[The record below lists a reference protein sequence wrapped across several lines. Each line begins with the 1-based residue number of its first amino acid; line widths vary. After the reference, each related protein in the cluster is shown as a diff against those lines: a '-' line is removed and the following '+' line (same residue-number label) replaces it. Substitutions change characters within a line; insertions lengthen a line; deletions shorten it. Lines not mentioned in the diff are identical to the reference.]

1 MNLSFRYI
9 VLLITFCFFSSVSM
23 ARISDPLADLFADE
37 PEFLQVDEAFQF
49 DFIQKGEQVT
59 LNWKIADG
67 YYLYKK
73 QFKTVVKQAELGM
86 PFFPVAEQ
94 VEDEFFGLSD
104 IFRGQLDITYPILS
118 SVQDGIVKV
127 RYQGCADAGLCY
139 PPTIKEVYLNKVK
152 TEHLSYDEAFVFDFK
167 QTSTGFSLNW
177 KIADGYYL
185 HQDQLSVTSS
195 GSKLDAL
202 VFPITD
208 EVDDPYFGIS
218 KVFRNNLAL
227 QYSIT
232 EFPVN
237 KKIDI
242 VFQGCN
248 DKGLCYQPIVKTLE
262 LQSLTVNTEPKGD
275 ANSVNIP
282 EPLAAELSTKTPIS
296 EQFEL
301 ASLLSSEQSLLIT
314 LLLFLGLGI
323 GLAFT
328 PCVFPMYPILSGIV
342 IGQGKTIS
350 TSRAFSLSFVYVQG
364 MAITYS
370 LLGLIVASAG
380 VQFQAGLQHPAIL
393 IALIVIFVLLAVVM
407 FGAYELQLP
416 SSWQE
421 KLNAMSNKQTS
432 GSYLGV
438 LAMGA
443 ISGLVA
449 SPCTTAPLT
458 GILLFIAQ
466 SGDLVL
472 GFSALY
478 VLSLGMGIP
487 LILFGIT
494 GGKLL
499 PKAGNWM
506 NVVKVTFGFM
516 MLAVATM
523 FLERLVTH
531 VATDIAWTFLG
542 LTTFTY
548 FYVMNQNSQTSFYK
562 GLRALLIFIGLFVS
576 AGYGYQIIVNET
588 FAADRAHTA
597 PSSDNSHVVPS
608 YDFGSEIEILRK
620 KLAASPELEAMLTF
634 QITFLERMSNG
645 RVDNSTLNT
654 HTEFMKIT
662 NLREFQTELAR
673 ANTNGKTVMVD
684 LYADWCVACKEFEK
698 YTFPDKNVIKAL
710 NNSVL
715 MQIDLTDS
723 SDSNL
728 EFQEHF
734 SVLGLPTIMFF
745 DLQGQEVDSA
755 RVAGFMRA
763 EPFAKHVNSLFSK

>member
-1 MNLSFRYI
+1 MNLSFRYF
-9 VLLITFCFFSSVSM
+9 VLLFTFGFFSAVSV
-23 ARISDPLADLFADE
+23 AQTADPLADLFADE
-37 PEFLQVDEAFQF
+37 PEFLPVDEAFQF
-49 DFIQKGEQVT
+49 DFAQQDDQVI
-59 LNWKIADG
+59 LSWKIADG

-86 PFFPVAEQ
+86 PVFPVAEQ

-104 IFRGQLDITYPILS
+104 VFRGQLDITYPIVS
-118 SVQDGIVKV
+118 SVQDGIVKI

-139 PPTIKEVYLNKVK
+139 PPRIKEVYLNQV
-152 TEHLSYDEAFVFDFK
+152 
-167 QTSTGFSLNW
+167 G
-177 KIADGYYL
+177 
-185 HQDQLSVTSS
+185 S
-195 GSKLDAL
+195 GSAVESEQKLD
-202 VFPITD
+202 
-208 EVDDPYFGIS
+208 
-218 KVFRNNLAL
+218 
-227 QYSIT
+227 
-232 EFPVN
+232 
-237 KKIDI
+237 
-242 VFQGCN
+242 
-248 DKGLCYQPIVKTLE
+248 
-262 LQSLTVNTEPKGD
+262 NT
-275 ANSVNIP
+275 S
-282 EPLAAELSTKTPIS
+282 AESTNQAPIS

-350 TSRAFSLSFVYVQG
+350 TSRAFTLSFVYVQG

-380 VQFQAGLQHPAIL
+380 VQFQAALQHPAIL
-393 IALIVIFVLLAVVM
+393 IAFIVIFVLLAVVM

-506 NVVKVTFGFM
+506 DVVKVTFGFM
-516 MLAVATM
+516 MLAVAIM
-523 FLERLVTH
+523 FVERLVTH
-531 VATDIAWTFLG
+531 VATDIAWALLG

-548 FYVMNQNSQTSFYK
+548 FYVMNQNSPTTFYK

-576 AGYGYQIIVNET
+576 VGYGYQTIVNET
-588 FAADRAHTA
+588 GDANNA
-597 PSSDNSHVVPS
+597 HVVPS
-608 YDFGSEIEILRK
+608 YDFEAELELLRK
-620 KLAASPELEAMLTF
+620 QSASSPELEAMLAF
-634 QITFLERMSNG
+634 QISFLERMTNAAQS
-645 RVDNSTLNT
+645 DSKLNA
-654 HTEFMKIT
+654 HPEFIQVA
-662 NLREFQTELAR
+662 NLNEFQTELDK
-673 ANTNGKTVMVD
+673 ANAMGKTVMID

-698 YTFPDKNVIKAL
+698 YTFPDEDVVKAL
-710 NNSVL
+710 SNSVL

-728 EFQEHF
+728 EFQERF
-734 SVLGLPTIMFF
+734 SVIGLPTIMFF
-745 DLQGQEVDSA
+745 DTQGQELDTA
-755 RVAGFMRA
+755 RVTGFMGA
-763 EPFAKHVNSLFSK
+763 EPFAQHVNRLFSK

>member
-1 MNLSFRYI
+1 MNLSVRYF
-9 VLLITFCFFSSVSM
+9 VLLLTVCFFSFVST
-23 ARISDPLADLFADE
+23 AQTSDPLADLFTDE
-37 PEFLQVDEAFQF
+37 PVFMQVDEAFQF
-49 DFIQKGEQVT
+49 DFTQQGDEVT
-59 LNWKIADG
+59 LSWKIADG

-73 QFKTVVKQAELGM
+73 QFKTVVKQAELGL
-86 PFFPVAEQ
+86 PIFPAAEQ
-94 VEDEFFGLSD
+94 VEDEFFGLSEV
-104 IFRGQLDITYPILS
+104 FRGQLNIIYPIVS
-118 SVQDGIVKV
+118 SVQDGIVKI

-139 PPTIKEVYLNKVK
+139 PPTIKVVYLNQVGDASVAVSDQAIK
-152 TEHLSYDEAFVFDFK
+152 TPDTEPGLLVAG
-167 QTSTGFSLNW
+167 TST
-177 KIADGYYL
+177 
-185 HQDQLSVTSS
+185 
-195 GSKLDAL
+195 
-202 VFPITD
+202 
-208 EVDDPYFGIS
+208 EVS
-218 KVFRNNLAL
+218 
-227 QYSIT
+227 
-232 EFPVN
+232 
-237 KKIDI
+237 
-242 VFQGCN
+242 
-248 DKGLCYQPIVKTLE
+248 
-262 LQSLTVNTEPKGD
+262 
-275 ANSVNIP
+275 
-282 EPLAAELSTKTPIS
+282 IS

-301 ASLLSSEQSLLIT
+301 ASLLSSEQSLFIT

-350 TSRAFSLSFVYVQG
+350 TSRAFILSFVYVQG

-380 VQFQAGLQHPAIL
+380 VQFQAGLQHPYIL

-432 GSYLGV
+432 GSYMGV

-499 PKAGNWM
+499 PKAGHWM

-516 MLAVATM
+516 MLAVAIM
-523 FLERLVTH
+523 FVERLVNH
-531 VATDIAWTFLG
+531 VATDIAWALLG

-548 FYVMNQNSQTSFYK
+548 FYVMNQNSQTTFYK
-562 GLRALLIFIGLFVS
+562 GLRACLIFIGLFISV
-576 AGYGYQIIVNET
+576 GYGYQTISKIGN
-588 FAADRAHTA
+588 
-597 PSSDNSHVVPS
+597 N
-608 YDFGSEIEILRK
+608 
-620 KLAASPELEAMLTF
+620 
-634 QITFLERMSNG
+634 
-645 RVDNSTLNT
+645 NT
-654 HTEFMKIT
+654 HVESGVKTLAHPEFLKVSSIEDF
-662 NLREFQTELAR
+662 NQALGK
-673 ANTNGKTVMVD
+673 ANAQGQTVMLD

-698 YTFPDKNVIKAL
+698 YTFPDSQVVDAL
-710 NNSVL
+710 SGSVL
-715 MQIDLTDS
+715 MQIDLTDNTE
-723 SDSNL
+723 DNIA
-728 EFQEHF
+728 FQQQF
-734 SVLGLPTIMFF
+734 SILGLPTILFF
-745 DLQGQEVDSA
+745 DRQGQEISTA
-755 RVAGFMRA
+755 RVSGFMRA
-763 EPFAKHVNSLFSK
+763 APFAQHVNSIFTE

>member
-1 MNLSFRYI
+1 MKFSFRYY
-9 VLLITFCFFSSVSM
+9 VLLLSFCFFSSVVM
-23 ARISDPLADLFADE
+23 AQTSAPLGDLFADE

-49 DFIQKGEQVT
+49 DFTQQGDQLI
-59 LNWKIADG
+59 LSWKIADG

-86 PFFPVAEQ
+86 PVFPVAEQ
-94 VEDEFFGLSD
+94 IEDEFYGLSD
-104 IFRGQLDITYPILS
+104 VFRNQLDITYPVVS
-118 SVQDGIVKV
+118 SVQDGIVKI

-139 PPTIKEVYLNKVK
+139 PPTTKEVYLYQVGNASAV
-152 TEHLSYDEAFVFDFK
+152 ES
-167 QTSTGFSLNW
+167 N
-177 KIADGYYL
+177 
-185 HQDQLSVTSS
+185 QLSKDSAIES
-195 GSKLDAL
+195 
-202 VFPITD
+202 
-208 EVDDPYFGIS
+208 
-218 KVFRNNLAL
+218 
-227 QYSIT
+227 
-232 EFPVN
+232 
-237 KKIDI
+237 
-242 VFQGCN
+242 
-248 DKGLCYQPIVKTLE
+248 
-262 LQSLTVNTEPKGD
+262 NTQ
-275 ANSVNIP
+275 A
-282 EPLAAELSTKTPIS
+282 PIS

-301 ASLLSSEQSLLIT
+301 ASLLSSEQSLFIT

-350 TSRAFSLSFVYVQG
+350 TSRAFTLSFVYVQG

-432 GSYLGV
+432 GSYFGV

-516 MLAVATM
+516 MLAVAIM
-523 FLERLVTH
+523 FVERLVSH
-531 VATDIAWTFLG
+531 VATDIAWTLLG

-548 FYVMNQNSQTSFYK
+548 FFVMNQNSPTNFYK
-562 GLRALLIFIGLFVS
+562 GLRAFLIFIGLFVS
-576 AGYGYQIIVNET
+576 AGYGYQTINGIGHSDTQAQSNNTPV
-588 FAADRAHTA
+588 AHQEFLSV
-597 PSSDNSHVVPS
+597 SSIKSFN
-608 YDFGSEIEILRK
+608 
-620 KLAASPELEAMLTF
+620 LALAEANA
-634 QITFLERMSNG
+634 NG
-645 RVDNSTLNT
+645 
-654 HTEFMKIT
+654 
-662 NLREFQTELAR
+662 Q
-673 ANTNGKTVMVD
+673 TVMLD

-698 YTFPDKNVIKAL
+698 YTFPDSQVVAAL
-710 NNSVL
+710 SNSVL
-715 MQIDLTDS
+715 MQIDLTDNT
-723 SDSNL
+723 DNNIA
-728 EFQEHF
+728 FQEKF
-734 SVLGLPTIMFF
+734 SVLGLPTILFF
-745 DLQGQEVDSA
+745 DTQGQEISTA
-755 RVAGFMRA
+755 RVTGFMRA
-763 EPFAKHVNSLFSK
+763 APFAEHVNNLFAK

>member
-1 MNLSFRYI
+1 MKFSIRYY
-9 VLLITFCFFSSVSM
+9 VLLLSFCFFSSVVT
-23 ARISDPLADLFADE
+23 AQTSDPLSDLFADE

-49 DFIQKGEQVT
+49 DFAQQGDQLT
-59 LNWKIADG
+59 LSWKIADG

-86 PFFPVAEQ
+86 PVFPVAEQ
-94 VEDEFFGLSD
+94 IEDEFYGLSD
-104 IFRGQLDITYPILS
+104 VFRNQLDITYPIVS
-118 SVQDGIVKV
+118 SVQDGIVKI

-139 PPTIKEVYLNKVK
+139 PPTTREVYLNQVGNV
-152 TEHLSYDEAFVFDFK
+152 SEAE
-167 QTSTGFSLNW
+167 SN
-177 KIADGYYL
+177 
-185 HQDQLSVTSS
+185 QLSKDSAIES
-195 GSKLDAL
+195 
-202 VFPITD
+202 
-208 EVDDPYFGIS
+208 
-218 KVFRNNLAL
+218 
-227 QYSIT
+227 
-232 EFPVN
+232 
-237 KKIDI
+237 
-242 VFQGCN
+242 
-248 DKGLCYQPIVKTLE
+248 
-262 LQSLTVNTEPKGD
+262 NTQ
-275 ANSVNIP
+275 A
-282 EPLAAELSTKTPIS
+282 PIS

-301 ASLLSSEQSLLIT
+301 ASLLSSEQSLFIT

-350 TSRAFSLSFVYVQG
+350 TSRAFTLSFVYVQG

-432 GSYLGV
+432 GSYFGV

-516 MLAVATM
+516 MLAVAIM
-523 FLERLVTH
+523 FVERLVSH
-531 VATDIAWTFLG
+531 VATDIAWTLLG

-548 FYVMNQNSQTSFYK
+548 FFVMNQNSPTNFYK
-562 GLRALLIFIGLFVS
+562 GLRAFLIFIGLFFS
-576 AGYGYQIIVNET
+576 AGYGYQT
-588 FAADRAHTA
+588 FNGFGHSDTQAQSNNTPVAHQEFLSV
-597 PSSDNSHVVPS
+597 SS
-608 YDFGSEIEILRK
+608 IESFN
-620 KLAASPELEAMLTF
+620 LALAEANA
-634 QITFLERMSNG
+634 NG
-645 RVDNSTLNT
+645 
-654 HTEFMKIT
+654 
-662 NLREFQTELAR
+662 Q
-673 ANTNGKTVMVD
+673 TVMLD

-698 YTFPDKNVIKAL
+698 YTFPDSQVVAAL
-710 NNSVL
+710 SDSVL
-715 MQIDLTDS
+715 MQIDLTDNT
-723 SDSNL
+723 DNNIA
-728 EFQEHF
+728 FQEKF
-734 SVLGLPTIMFF
+734 SVLGLPTILFF
-745 DLQGQEVDSA
+745 DTQGQEISTA
-755 RVAGFMRA
+755 RVTGFMRA
-763 EPFAKHVNSLFSK
+763 APFAEHVNNLFAK

>member
-1 MNLSFRYI
+1 MNLSVRYF
-9 VLLITFCFFSSVSM
+9 VLLLTVCFFSFVSM
-23 ARISDPLADLFADE
+23 AQTSDPLADLFADE
-37 PEFLQVDEAFQF
+37 PVFLQVDEAFQF
-49 DFIQKGEQVT
+49 DFTQQGDEVT
-59 LNWKIADG
+59 LSWKIADG

-73 QFKTVVKQAELGM
+73 QFKTVVKQAELGL
-86 PFFPVAEQ
+86 PIFPAAEQ
-94 VEDEFFGLSD
+94 VEDEFFGLSEV
-104 IFRGQLDITYPILS
+104 FRGQLNIIYPIVS
-118 SVQDGIVKV
+118 SVQDGIVKI

-139 PPTIKEVYLNKVK
+139 PPTIKVVYLNQVGDASVAVSDQAIK
-152 TEHLSYDEAFVFDFK
+152 T
-167 QTSTGFSLNW
+167 
-177 KIADGYYL
+177 
-185 HQDQLSVTSS
+185 
-195 GSKLDAL
+195 
-202 VFPITD
+202 P
-208 EVDDPYFGIS
+208 
-218 KVFRNNLAL
+218 
-227 QYSIT
+227 
-232 EFPVN
+232 
-237 KKIDI
+237 
-242 VFQGCN
+242 
-248 DKGLCYQPIVKTLE
+248 
-262 LQSLTVNTEPKGD
+262 NTEPGLLV
-275 ANSVNIP
+275 AGT
-282 EPLAAELSTKTPIS
+282 STEVSIS

-301 ASLLSSEQSLLIT
+301 ASLLSSEQSLFIT

-350 TSRAFSLSFVYVQG
+350 TSRAFILSFVYVQG

-380 VQFQAGLQHPAIL
+380 VQFQAGLQHPYIL

-432 GSYLGV
+432 GSYMGV

-499 PKAGNWM
+499 PKAGHWM

-516 MLAVATM
+516 MLAVAIM
-523 FLERLVTH
+523 FVERLVNH
-531 VATDIAWTFLG
+531 VATDIAWALLG

-548 FYVMNQNSQTSFYK
+548 FYVMNQNSQTTFYK
-562 GLRALLIFIGLFVS
+562 GLRACLIFIGLFISV
-576 AGYGYQIIVNET
+576 GYGYQTISKIGNNNTQVESGVKT
-588 FAADRAHTA
+588 LTHPEFLKV
-597 PSSDNSHVVPS
+597 SSIE
-608 YDFGSEIEILRK
+608 DFNQALGK
-620 KLAASPELEAMLTF
+620 
-634 QITFLERMSNG
+634 
-645 RVDNSTLNT
+645 
-654 HTEFMKIT
+654 
-662 NLREFQTELAR
+662 
-673 ANTNGKTVMVD
+673 ANAQGQTVMLD

-698 YTFPDKNVIKAL
+698 YTFPDSQVIDAL
-710 NNSVL
+710 SGSVL
-715 MQIDLTDS
+715 MQIDLTDNT
-723 SDSNL
+723 DDNIA
-728 EFQEHF
+728 FQQQF
-734 SVLGLPTIMFF
+734 SILGLPTILFF
-745 DLQGQEVDSA
+745 DRQGQEISTA
-755 RVAGFMRA
+755 RVSGFMRA
-763 EPFAKHVNSLFSK
+763 APFAQHVNSIFTE

>member
-1 MNLSFRYI
+1 MNLSVRYF
-9 VLLITFCFFSSVSM
+9 VLLLTVCFFSFVSM
-23 ARISDPLADLFADE
+23 AQTSDPLADLFADE
-37 PEFLQVDEAFQF
+37 PVFLQVDEAFQF
-49 DFIQKGEQVT
+49 DFTQQGDEVT
-59 LNWKIADG
+59 LSWKIADG

-73 QFKTVVKQAELGM
+73 QFKTVVKQAELGL
-86 PFFPVAEQ
+86 PIFPAAEQ

-104 IFRGQLDITYPILS
+104 VFRGQLNITYPIVS
-118 SVQDGIVKV
+118 SVQDGIVKI

-139 PPTIKEVYLNKVK
+139 PPTIKVVYLNQVGDASVAVSDQAIK
-152 TEHLSYDEAFVFDFK
+152 T
-167 QTSTGFSLNW
+167 
-177 KIADGYYL
+177 
-185 HQDQLSVTSS
+185 
-195 GSKLDAL
+195 
-202 VFPITD
+202 P
-208 EVDDPYFGIS
+208 
-218 KVFRNNLAL
+218 
-227 QYSIT
+227 
-232 EFPVN
+232 
-237 KKIDI
+237 
-242 VFQGCN
+242 
-248 DKGLCYQPIVKTLE
+248 
-262 LQSLTVNTEPKGD
+262 NTEPGLLV
-275 ANSVNIP
+275 AGT
-282 EPLAAELSTKTPIS
+282 STEVSIS

-301 ASLLSSEQSLLIT
+301 ASLLSSEQSLFIT

-350 TSRAFSLSFVYVQG
+350 TSRAFILSFVYVQG

-380 VQFQAGLQHPAIL
+380 VQFQAGLQHPYIL

-432 GSYLGV
+432 GSYMGV

-499 PKAGNWM
+499 PKAGHWM

-516 MLAVATM
+516 MLAVAIM
-523 FLERLVTH
+523 FVERLVNH
-531 VATDIAWTFLG
+531 VATDIAWALLG

-548 FYVMNQNSQTSFYK
+548 FYVMNQNSQTTFYK
-562 GLRALLIFIGLFVS
+562 GLRACLIFIGLFISV
-576 AGYGYQIIVNET
+576 GYGYQTISKIGNNNTQVESGVKT
-588 FAADRAHTA
+588 LTHPEFLKV
-597 PSSDNSHVVPS
+597 SSIE
-608 YDFGSEIEILRK
+608 DFNQALGK
-620 KLAASPELEAMLTF
+620 
-634 QITFLERMSNG
+634 
-645 RVDNSTLNT
+645 
-654 HTEFMKIT
+654 
-662 NLREFQTELAR
+662 
-673 ANTNGKTVMVD
+673 ANAQGQTVMLD

-698 YTFPDKNVIKAL
+698 YTFPDSQVIDAL
-710 NNSVL
+710 SGSVL
-715 MQIDLTDS
+715 MQIDLTDNT
-723 SDSNL
+723 DDNIA
-728 EFQEHF
+728 FQQQF
-734 SVLGLPTIMFF
+734 SILGLPTILFF
-745 DLQGQEVDSA
+745 DRQGQEISTA
-755 RVAGFMRA
+755 RVSGFMRA
-763 EPFAKHVNSLFSK
+763 APFAQHVNSIFTE

>member
-1 MNLSFRYI
+1 MNLSFRYFI
-9 VLLITFCFFSSVSM
+9 LLLGICFVSSLSI
-23 ARISDPLADLFADE
+23 AQTSEPLADLFSDE
-37 PEFLQVDEAFQF
+37 PEFLQVDESFQF
-49 DFIQKGEQVT
+49 DFAQQGNRVILSWQ
-59 LNWKIADG
+59 IADG

-73 QFKTVVKQAELGM
+73 QFKTVVKQAEIGL
-86 PFFPVAEQ
+86 PVFPVAEQ

-104 IFRGQLDITYPILS
+104 VFRGQLDVTYPIVS
-118 SVQDGIVKV
+118 SVQDGIVKI

-139 PPTIKEVYLNKVK
+139 PPTTKVVYLSQVG
-152 TEHLSYDEAFVFDFK
+152 TASVLEPGQD
-167 QTSTGFSLNW
+167 T
-177 KIADGYYL
+177 KI
-185 HQDQLSVTSS
+185 SISE
-195 GSKLDAL
+195 LDSQA
-202 VFPITD
+202 
-208 EVDDPYFGIS
+208 
-218 KVFRNNLAL
+218 
-227 QYSIT
+227 
-232 EFPVN
+232 
-237 KKIDI
+237 
-242 VFQGCN
+242 
-248 DKGLCYQPIVKTLE
+248 
-262 LQSLTVNTEPKGD
+262 
-275 ANSVNIP
+275 
-282 EPLAAELSTKTPIS
+282 PIS

-301 ASLLSSEQSLLIT
+301 ASLLSSKQSLLIT
-314 LLLFLGLGI
+314 LLLFLGLGV

-350 TSRAFSLSFVYVQG
+350 TSRAFTLSFVYVQG

-393 IALIVIFVLLAVVM
+393 ISLIVIFVLLAVVM

-432 GSYLGV
+432 GSYMGV

-516 MLAVATM
+516 MLAVAIM
-523 FLERLVTH
+523 FVERLVTH
-531 VATDIAWTFLG
+531 FATDIAWALLG
-542 LTTFTY
+542 LITFTY
-548 FYVMNQNSQTSFYK
+548 FYVMNQNTPVSFFK
-562 GLRALLIFIGLFVS
+562 GLRMFLIFIGLFVS
-576 AGYGYQIIVNET
+576 VGYGYQT
-588 FAADRAHTA
+588 FSGIGHSNVQGQSNDIAIAHPEFLKISNIEEFNQAIAEASAD
-597 PSSDNSHVVPS
+597 
-608 YDFGSEIEILRK
+608 G
-620 KLAASPELEAMLTF
+620 
-634 QITFLERMSNG
+634 Q
-645 RVDNSTLNT
+645 
-654 HTEFMKIT
+654 
-662 NLREFQTELAR
+662 
-673 ANTNGKTVMVD
+673 TVMLD

-698 YTFPDKNVIKAL
+698 YTFSDANVVKEL
-710 NNSVL
+710 RHSVL

-723 SDSNL
+723 SDANL
-728 EFQEHF
+728 AFQERF

-745 DLQGQEVDSA
+745 DAQGQELETA
-755 RVAGFMRA
+755 RVTGFMRA
-763 EPFAKHVNSLFSK
+763 APFAEHVNSLFAK

>member
-1 MNLSFRYI
+1 MNLSFRYFI
-9 VLLITFCFFSSVSM
+9 LLLGICFVSSLSI
-23 ARISDPLADLFADE
+23 AQTSDPLADLFSDE

-49 DFIQKGEQVT
+49 DFAQQGDRVILSWQ
-59 LNWKIADG
+59 IADG

-73 QFKTVVKQAELGM
+73 QFKTVVKQAEIGL
-86 PFFPVAEQ
+86 PVFPVAEQ

-104 IFRGQLDITYPILS
+104 VFRGQLDVTYPIVS
-118 SVQDGIVKV
+118 SVQDGIVKI

-139 PPTIKEVYLNKVK
+139 PPTTKVVYLSQVG
-152 TEHLSYDEAFVFDFK
+152 TASVLEPGQD
-167 QTSTGFSLNW
+167 T
-177 KIADGYYL
+177 KI
-185 HQDQLSVTSS
+185 SISE
-195 GSKLDAL
+195 LDSQA
-202 VFPITD
+202 
-208 EVDDPYFGIS
+208 
-218 KVFRNNLAL
+218 
-227 QYSIT
+227 
-232 EFPVN
+232 
-237 KKIDI
+237 
-242 VFQGCN
+242 
-248 DKGLCYQPIVKTLE
+248 
-262 LQSLTVNTEPKGD
+262 
-275 ANSVNIP
+275 
-282 EPLAAELSTKTPIS
+282 PIS

-314 LLLFLGLGI
+314 LLLFLGLGV

-350 TSRAFSLSFVYVQG
+350 TSRAFTLSFVYVQG

-393 IALIVIFVLLAVVM
+393 ISLIVIFVLLAVVM

-432 GSYLGV
+432 GSYMGV

-516 MLAVATM
+516 MLAVAIM
-523 FLERLVTH
+523 FVERLVTH
-531 VATDIAWTFLG
+531 FATDIAWALLG
-542 LTTFTY
+542 LITFTY
-548 FYVMNQNSQTSFYK
+548 FYVMNQNTPVSFFK
-562 GLRALLIFIGLFVS
+562 GLRMFLIFIGLFVS
-576 AGYGYQIIVNET
+576 AGYGYQT
-588 FAADRAHTA
+588 FSGIGHSNVQGQSNDIAIAHPEFLKISNIEEFNQAIAEASAD
-597 PSSDNSHVVPS
+597 
-608 YDFGSEIEILRK
+608 G
-620 KLAASPELEAMLTF
+620 
-634 QITFLERMSNG
+634 Q
-645 RVDNSTLNT
+645 
-654 HTEFMKIT
+654 
-662 NLREFQTELAR
+662 
-673 ANTNGKTVMVD
+673 TVMLD

-698 YTFPDKNVIKAL
+698 YTFSDVNVVKAL
-710 NNSVL
+710 RHSVL

-723 SDSNL
+723 S
-728 EFQEHF
+728 H
-734 SVLGLPTIMFF
+734 I
-745 DLQGQEVDSA
+745 
-755 RVAGFMRA
+755 
-763 EPFAKHVNSLFSK
+763 

>member
-1 MNLSFRYI
+1 MNLSVRYF
-9 VLLITFCFFSSVSM
+9 VLLLGFCFFSSLSI
-23 ARISDPLADLFADE
+23 AQTPAPLADLFADE
-37 PEFLQVDEAFQF
+37 PEFLQVDDAFQF
-49 DFIQKGEQVT
+49 DFTQQGDEIT
-59 LNWKIADG
+59 LSWKIADG

-86 PFFPVAEQ
+86 PVFPVAEQ

-104 IFRGQLDITYPILS
+104 VFRGQLDVTYPIVS
-118 SVQDGIVKV
+118 SVQDGRVKI

-139 PPTIKEVYLNKVK
+139 PPTTKEVYLNNVG
-152 TEHLSYDEAFVFDFK
+152 TASVVGSNQETNNPIID
-167 QTSTGFSLNW
+167 STL
-177 KIADGYYL
+177 
-185 HQDQLSVTSS
+185 
-195 GSKLDAL
+195 
-202 VFPITD
+202 
-208 EVDDPYFGIS
+208 
-218 KVFRNNLAL
+218 
-227 QYSIT
+227 
-232 EFPVN
+232 
-237 KKIDI
+237 
-242 VFQGCN
+242 
-248 DKGLCYQPIVKTLE
+248 
-262 LQSLTVNTEPKGD
+262 
-275 ANSVNIP
+275 
-282 EPLAAELSTKTPIS
+282 LAAKSSTEIPIS

-350 TSRAFSLSFVYVQG
+350 TSRAFTLSFVYVQG

-393 IALIVIFVLLAVVM
+393 IFLIVIFVLLAVVM

-516 MLAVATM
+516 MLAVAIM
-523 FLERLVTH
+523 FVERLVTH
-531 VATDIAWTFLG
+531 VATDFAWALLG
-542 LTTFTY
+542 LMTFTY
-548 FYVMNQNSQTSFYK
+548 FYVMNQNSPVTFFK
-562 GLRALLIFIGLFVS
+562 GLRAFLIFIGLFVS
-576 AGYGYQIIVNET
+576 AGYGYQVFNGIG
-588 FAADRAHTA
+588 H
-597 PSSDNSHVVPS
+597 SSVPS
-608 YDFGSEIEILRK
+608 QSNNSAIAQAHPEFLKVSSIKEFNQA
-620 KLAASPELEAMLTF
+620 LAEANA
-634 QITFLERMSNG
+634 QG
-645 RVDNSTLNT
+645 
-654 HTEFMKIT
+654 
-662 NLREFQTELAR
+662 Q
-673 ANTNGKTVMVD
+673 TVMLD

-698 YTFPDKNVIKAL
+698 YTFPDSQVVAAL
-710 NNSVL
+710 SGSVL
-715 MQIDLTDS
+715 MQIDLSDS
-723 SDSNL
+723 SDNNL
-728 EFQEHF
+728 AFQKHF
-734 SVLGLPTIMFF
+734 SVLGLPTILFF
-745 DLQGQEVDSA
+745 DTQGQEMGTA
-755 RVAGFMRA
+755 RVTGFMRA
-763 EPFAKHVNSLFSK
+763 APFAQHVNNLFSQ

>member
-1 MNLSFRYI
+1 MNLSVRYFI
-9 VLLITFCFFSSVSM
+9 LLLTFGFFAAVSM
-23 ARISDPLADLFADE
+23 AQTSDPLADLFADE

-49 DFIQKGEQVT
+49 DFAQQGEQII
-59 LNWKIADG
+59 LSWQIADG

-73 QFKTVVKQAELGM
+73 QFKTVTKQAELGM
-86 PFFPVAEQ
+86 PVYPVAEQ

-104 IFRGQLDITYPILS
+104 VFRDQLDIAYPIIS
-118 SVQDGIVKV
+118 SMQDGIVKI

-139 PPTIKEVYLNKVK
+139 PPTTKEVYL
-152 TEHLSYDEAFVFDFK
+152 K
-167 QTSTGFSLNW
+167 Q
-177 KIADGYYL
+177 
-185 HQDQLSVTSS
+185 VEP
-195 GSKLDAL
+195 AL
-202 VFPITD
+202 VAGAD
-208 EVDDPYFGIS
+208 
-218 KVFRNNLAL
+218 
-227 QYSIT
+227 
-232 EFPVN
+232 
-237 KKIDI
+237 
-242 VFQGCN
+242 
-248 DKGLCYQPIVKTLE
+248 QPIKNPT
-262 LQSLTVNTEPKGD
+262 
-275 ANSVNIP
+275 
-282 EPLAAELSTKTPIS
+282 AESTTQAPIS

-301 ASLLSSEQSLLIT
+301 ASLLSSEQSLFIT

-350 TSRAFSLSFVYVQG
+350 TSRAFALSFVYVQG

-416 SSWQE
+416 SKWQE
-421 KLNAMSNKQTS
+421 KLNAMSNNQTR
-432 GSYLGV
+432 GSYFGV
-438 LAMGA
+438 LVMGA

-516 MLAVATM
+516 MLAVAIM
-523 FLERLVTH
+523 FVERLVSH
-531 VATDIAWTFLG
+531 VATDIAWALLG
-542 LTTFTY
+542 LSTFTY
-548 FYVMNQNSQTSFYK
+548 FYVMNQNTQTTFYK
-562 GLRALLIFIGLFVS
+562 GLRAFLIFIGLFVS
-576 AGYGYQIIVNET
+576 AGYGYQTISTMGYSDTQGRSPNNISVHHPE
-588 FAADRAHTA
+588 FLKV
-597 PSSDNSHVVPS
+597 SSLE
-608 YDFGSEIEILRK
+608 DFNQA
-620 KLAASPELEAMLTF
+620 LAEANA
-634 QITFLERMSNG
+634 QG
-645 RVDNSTLNT
+645 
-654 HTEFMKIT
+654 
-662 NLREFQTELAR
+662 Q
-673 ANTNGKTVMVD
+673 TVMLD

-698 YTFPDKNVIKAL
+698 YTFPDENVVKAL
-710 NNSVL
+710 SNTVL

-723 SDSNL
+723 NDANF

-745 DLQGQEVDSA
+745 DLQGQEISTA
-755 RVAGFMRA
+755 RVTGYMPA
-763 EPFAKHVNSLFSK
+763 EPFAQHVNNLFSN

>member
-1 MNLSFRYI
+1 MNLSFRYF
-9 VLLITFCFFSSVSM
+9 VLLLSLCFFASVSM
-23 ARISDPLADLFADE
+23 AQISDPLGDLFADE

-49 DFIQKGEQVT
+49 DFDQQGDQVT
-59 LNWKIADG
+59 LSWRIADG

-86 PFFPVAEQ
+86 PVFPVAEQ

-104 IFRGQLDITYPILS
+104 VFRGQVDITYPIVS
-118 SVQDGIVKV
+118 SVQNGIVKI

-139 PPTIKEVYLNKVK
+139 PPTIKEVYLNQVGTVLAEELDQK
-152 TEHLSYDEAFVFDFK
+152 TTDTIAGLS
-167 QTSTGFSLNW
+167 G
-177 KIADGYYL
+177 
-185 HQDQLSVTSS
+185 
-195 GSKLDAL
+195 
-202 VFPITD
+202 
-208 EVDDPYFGIS
+208 EV
-218 KVFRNNLAL
+218 
-227 QYSIT
+227 
-232 EFPVN
+232 
-237 KKIDI
+237 
-242 VFQGCN
+242 
-248 DKGLCYQPIVKTLE
+248 
-262 LQSLTVNTEPKGD
+262 
-275 ANSVNIP
+275 
-282 EPLAAELSTKTPIS
+282 PIS

-350 TSRAFSLSFVYVQG
+350 TSRAFTLSFVYVQG

-380 VQFQAGLQHPAIL
+380 VQFQAALQHPAIL
-393 IALIVIFVLLAVVM
+393 IGLIVIFVLLAVVM

-432 GSYLGV
+432 GSYFGV

-516 MLAVATM
+516 MLAVAIM
-523 FLERLVTH
+523 FVERLITH
-531 VATDIAWTFLG
+531 VATDIAWALLG
-542 LTTFTY
+542 FSTFTY
-548 FYVMNQNSQTSFYK
+548 FYVMNQNSQTTFYK
-562 GLRALLIFIGLFVS
+562 GLRAFLIFTGFFVS
-576 AGYGYQIIVNET
+576 AGYGYQTINAIGHSGAQEQSNNSALTHPEFLKV
-588 FAADRAHTA
+588 
-597 PSSDNSHVVPS
+597 SSIE
-608 YDFGSEIEILRK
+608 DFNQA
-620 KLAASPELEAMLTF
+620 LA
-634 QITFLERMSNG
+634 Q
-645 RVDNSTLNT
+645 
-654 HTEFMKIT
+654 
-662 NLREFQTELAR
+662 
-673 ANTNGKTVMVD
+673 ANAKGQTVMLD

-698 YTFPDKNVIKAL
+698 YTFPDSRVVAAL
-710 NNSVL
+710 SDTVW
-715 MQIDLTDS
+715 MQIDVTDS
-723 SDSNL
+723 NDRDIAFL
-728 EFQEHF
+728 EHF
-734 SVLGLPTIMFF
+734 SVLGLPTILFF
-745 DLQGQEVDSA
+745 DTQGQEIGTA
-755 RVAGFMRA
+755 RVTGYMRA
-763 EPFAKHVNSLFSK
+763 EPFAQHANRLFSE